1 MKELAE
7 EIRKHKKLYY
17 EGTPEITDEE
27 FDGLVER
34 LRELDPENEV
44 LEEVGAPIESD
55 KKIEHSRVMGSLAVI
70 NNEEGWL
77 KWSKSSFLNET
88 FIVEPKL
95 DGLTIVLKYE
105 KGNLVYGATRGNG
118 KIGELITFAHRMQGV
133 PNKLR
138 VAVDVEVRGEGVVRK
153 EEAEKL
159 GAANPRNLA
168 VGLTKRKDGNGIEL
182 IHFIPFQLING
193 TELETEYDEICK
205 LKELGFPEVVETLL
219 RSRDEAAEVFAK
231 NEENRSK
238 LAYDVDGIV
247 FKYNSKKIQKKLG
260 EIGSDPRW
268 AIAWKYKSEKA
279 KTRVVEIT
287 HKTGKTGRVVPVLK
301 INPVKLAGAVC
312 VNVTANNYGFIKDNK
327 IGIGTE
333 IILERAGDV
342 IPHVVE
348 VTKAEGEVIIPERC
362 TCCNQELRWEGPNLI
377 CDNINCNQRKLAI
390 IQNWIWGMDIEWFG
404 PAAQKELFFNNF
416 ITDISDI
423 YEISEMAYIEVIGSA
438 MGRKVYKSIQE
449 KSKVEWWRFLMSLGV
464 QHLGSTV
471 SKELAKRWNTVDE
484 IIENLVGTEIQGMGI
499 IKQRIVNELKIRR
512 EEILRILKHMQI
524 QAEKKIETTGKLS
537 GTFCI
542 TGTLSRPRKEI
553 QELIAKNGGKVLGGV
568 CKGLNYLVV
577 GEAPGSKLSKAQ
589 ALGIKVIKE
598 QDLLEIIN

>member
-7 EIRKHKKLYY
+7 EIQKHRKLYY

-34 LRELDPENEV
+34 LRELDSENEV
-44 LEEVGAPIESD
+44 LKEVGAPIESD
-55 KKIEHSRVMGSLAVI
+55 KKIEHSRIMGSLAVV

-77 KWSKSSFLNET
+77 KWSSNEY
-88 FIVEPKL
+88 FIAEPKL
-95 DGLTIVLKYE
+95 DGLTIVLKYV
-105 KGNLVYGATRGNG
+105 KGNLVHGATRGNG
-118 KIGELITFAHRMQGV
+118 KVGELITFAHRMHGV

-138 VAVDVEVRGEGVVRK
+138 AAVDVEVRGEGVVRK
-153 EEAEKL
+153 EDAEKL

-182 IHFIPFQLING
+182 IHFIPFQLVNG
-193 TELETEYDEICK
+193 NEFETEIDEVNK
-205 LKELGFPEVVETLL
+205 LKELGFPEVIETYLCT
-219 RSRDEAAEVFAK
+219 RTGASEIFK
-231 NEENRSK
+231 KFEENR
-238 LAYDVDGIV
+238 AGANYDMDGVV
-247 FKYNSKKIQKKLG
+247 FKHNSKKIQKELG
-260 EIGSDPRW
+260 ESGSDPRW

-287 HKTGKTGRVVPVLK
+287 HKAGKTGRIVPVLK

-312 VNVTANNYGFIKDNK
+312 VNVTANNYGFIRDNK
-327 IGIGTE
+327 IGIGTQ

-342 IPHVVE
+342 IPHIVE
-348 VTKAEGEVIIPERC
+348 VTEAKGDVIIPDRC
-362 TCCNQELRWEGPNLI
+362 PCCNHELRWDGPNLI
-377 CDNINCNQRKLAI
+377 CDNINCSQRKLAI

-438 MGRKVYKSIQE
+438 MGKKIYKSIQD
-449 KSKVEWWRFLMSLGV
+449 KAKCEWWRFLMSLGV

-471 SKELAKRWNTVDE
+471 SKELAKRWKTIDE

-499 IKQRIVNELKIRR
+499 IKQRIVDELKIRR

-524 QAEKKIETTGKLS
+524 QVEKKIETTRKLS

-542 TGTLSRPRKEI
+542 TGTLSKPRKEI
-553 QELIAKNGGKVLGGV
+553 QELITKNGGKVLGGV

-589 ALGIKVIKE
+589 VLGIKIIKE